1 LKKIERNVKEK
12 GVRFAFAVGVGGWA
26 LAAGEKGVDVDHLEQ
41 AALEEGLLEPSLPL
55 PLPGEREWEG
65 VEGEETSSA

>member
-1 LKKIERNVKEK
+1 MKKEK
-12 GVRFAFAVGVGGWA
+12 GVRFAFAVGVGGWV

-55 PLPGEREWEG
+55 PLPGDRGGGREWSWRSQPG
-65 VEGEETSSA
+65 GD